1 MQRLK
6 IHVAIV
12 AGLLALAGCSSSS
25 APDTANKDKDKPAS
39 TDAAASTAGG
49 FANEKEKYS
58 YMVGLDISRSLGS
71 IKDEIDVSVVEKALD
86 DGLSGKTTRMTQEE
100 ALKVRQEFM
109 QKLQAKQAS
118 KSKEESEKNQKEG
131 DEFLAKNKDKPGVK
145 VTASG
150 LQYEVVKEGTGEHP
164 KPTDTVK
171 VDYTGTKIDGT
182 KFDSSIDRGQP
193 ATFPLNGV
201 IPGWTEGLQLMTP
214 GSEYKFYIPAA
225 LAYKDHGPPNI
236 GQNATLI
243 FDVKLLSIEAPA
255 AAPAAVNKPG
265 TQTPAAKPAKPEVK
279 PTPKPGSK

>member
-12 AGLLALAGCSSSS
+12 AGLLALAGCSSSN
-25 APDTANKDKDKPAS
+25 APDTAGKDKAESK
-39 TDAAASTAGG
+39 DAAASTQGA

-86 DGLSGKTTRMTQEE
+86 DGLNGKTTRMTQEE

-109 QKLQAKQAS
+109 QKLQSKQAS

-131 DEFLAKNKDKPGVK
+131 DDFLAKNKEKPGIK

-150 LQYEVVKEGTGEHP
+150 LQYEVVKEGSGEHP
-164 KPTDTVK
+164 KVTDTVK

-182 KFDSSIDRGQP
+182 KFDSSIDR
-193 ATFPLNGV
+193 
-201 IPGWTEGLQLMTP
+201 
-214 GSEYKFYIPAA
+214 
-225 LAYKDHGPPNI
+225 
-236 GQNATLI
+236 
-243 FDVKLLSIEAPA
+243 
-255 AAPAAVNKPG
+255 
-265 TQTPAAKPAKPEVK
+265 
-279 PTPKPGSK
+279 

>member
-12 AGLLALAGCSSSS
+12 AGLMALAGCSSSN
-25 APDTANKDKDKPAS
+25 APDTAGKDKPEAK
-39 TDAAASTAGG
+39 DAAASTSGA
-49 FANEKEKYS
+49 FANDREKYS
-58 YMVGLDISRSLGS
+58 YMVGMDISRSLGS

-86 DGLSGKTTRMTQEE
+86 DGLNGKTTRMTQEE

-118 KSKEESEKNQKEG
+118 KSKEEAEKNQKEG

-145 VTASG
+145 TTASG
-150 LQYEVVKEGTGEHP
+150 LQYEVVKEGSGEHP

-193 ATFPLNGV
+193 ATFPLGSV

-214 GSEYKFYIPAA
+214 GSEYKFYIPAK
-225 LAYKDHGPPNI
+225 LAYGDHGPPSI
-236 GQNATLI
+236 GPNATLV
-243 FDVKLLSIEAPA
+243 FDVKLISIEKPAEAKPAIAP
-255 AAPAAVNKPG
+255 K
-265 TQTPAAKPAKPEVK
+265 PAAKPAEPVK
-279 PTPKPGSK
+279 K